1 VARKS
6 ESEGGKAAQVA
17 YRLLPAVEQALAAP
31 EVARLG
37 ARVPRE
43 LLTAFVRR
51 VVEAWRDEVRA
62 GQLDALALQARL
74 TGGALTRAVEALV
87 AAEERRGVVRAINAT
102 GVVLHTGLG
111 RAPVHP
117 EAAAA
122 MAAAAG
128 GYCVVEV
135 DRESGERNQR
145 DEHLSALLARLSGA
159 EAGIVVNN
167 NAGALLLALQ
177 TFAGGGREVVVS
189 RGELVEI
196 GGSFRIPAIME
207 CAGVRLVEV
216 GTTNRTRMEDYRRA
230 IGPATALLLKVH
242 TSNFRVEGFTQE
254 VSADELAV
262 LGSEHGLPTCFDLGS
277 GLVEC
282 AGAAPLA
289 MLQGEPRV
297 RDAVSSGVDV
307 VTFSGDKLLGGPQ
320 AGLLVGT
327 MKRVGELR
335 ACPLYR
341 ALRMDKVGLA
351 GLEATLR
358 LYLAGRADELPA
370 RALLLRGQDELR
382 AAAERIAR
390 AIGERAGLR
399 ATVVPERSQPGS
411 GSAPGVELETFAVR
425 VTSTGRS
432 ARALAQAL
440 RRAEPPVFARIQD
453 DALLLDPR
461 TLLEGDEERLLAAF
475 AGLP

>member
-1 VARKS
+1 
-6 ESEGGKAAQVA
+6 
-17 YRLLPAVEQALAAP
+17 
-31 EVARLG
+31 
-37 ARVPRE
+37 
-43 LLTAFVRR
+43 
-51 VVEAWRDEVRA
+51 
-62 GQLDALALQARL
+62 
-74 TGGALTRAVEALV
+74 
-87 AAEERRGVVRAINAT
+87 
-102 GVVLHTGLG
+102 
-111 RAPVHP
+111 
-117 EAAAA
+117 

-128 GYCVVEV
+128 GYCVLEV

-145 DEHLSALLARLSGA
+145 DEHLSTLLARLTGA

-177 TFAGGGREVVVS
+177 SFAGGGREVVVS

-230 IGPATALLLKVH
+230 IRPATALLLKVH
-242 TSNFRVEGFTQE
+242 TSNFKVEGFTQE

-262 LGSEHGLPTCFDLGS
+262 LGSELGLPTCFDLGS

-282 AGAAPLA
+282 AGATPLA

-320 AGLLVGT
+320 AGLLVGAA
-327 MKRVGELR
+327 KRVAELR
-335 ACPLYR
+335 SSPLYR
-341 ALRMDKVGLA
+341 ALRLDKVGIA
-351 GLEATLR
+351 GLEVTLR

-370 RALLLRGQDELR
+370 RALLLRGPAELR
-382 AAAERIAR
+382 AAAERIAS
-390 AIGERAGLR
+390 ALGKLAGLR
-399 ATVVPERSQPGS
+399 TTVVPEKSQPGS

-425 VTSTGRS
+425 VASSGYS
-432 ARALAQAL
+432 ARALAEAL

-453 DALLLDPR
+453 DALLLDAR

-475 AGLP
+475 EGLP